1 MTGRRVRVRRGCHA
15 WGAPGARGGIACA
28 AELGWGGTCCLLRL
42 GKFNRRTTDPDLA
55 SRRQRGSASQ
65 PLTFLWTPTPFGPPE
80 PFWPPLCFSLC
91 FSIGLPPVF
100 DLRFFSASAFPSVS
114 HLFSASHHFWASHP
128 LGPSLF
134 HSLYFL
140 FRPPTPFQPPLL
152 SLYFS
157 LLGLPP
163 ILSLYF
169 SFSLPPLFCFPPLL
183 CLPRIF
189 GLSLFS
195 GSTFSF
201 GLPPLL
207 GLHFFSASTFPSAS
221 RPSFFSQPPLF
232 FWLFTPFQPSTP
244 FLGSVHRAGCRGGG
258 GRGHSLLPPLVFGS
272 AELIPFF
279 SFPPRSTSVPLL
291 PAGRWW
297 HRCRRRLQV
306 PPHVCTVAFE
316 CLLRAKH

>member
-1 MTGRRVRVRRGCHA
+1 MLH
-15 WGAPGARGGIACA
+15 
-28 AELGWGGTCCLLRL
+28 L
-42 GKFNRRTTDPDLA
+42 GKFNRRTTDPDPG

-65 PLTFLWTPTPFGPPE
+65 PLTFLWTPAPFGPPE

-91 FSIGLPPVF
+91 FSVGLPPVF
-100 DLRFFSASAFPSVS
+100 DLHFFSASAFPSVS

-128 LGPSLF
+128 LGLSLF

-169 SFSLPPLFCFPPLL
+169 SFSLPPLFCFPPLP

-221 RPSFFSQPPLF
+221 HPSFLFSTSTLLLALHSFSAFDPFFGLCASSWLQRRRRRKRSQLVATIGVWLSRINSFLF
-232 FWLFTPFQPSTP
+232 FPTTVNVGAASS
-244 FLGSVHRAGCRGGG
+244 GAVVA
-258 GRGHSLLPPLVFGS
+258 
-272 AELIPFF
+272 
-279 SFPPRSTSVPLL
+279 SVPAEA
-291 PAGRWW
+291 AGAAA
-297 HRCRRRLQV
+297 RL
-306 PPHVCTVAFE
+306 HGRF
-316 CLLRAKH
+316 